1 MHLGAVPWRSR
12 DAKFGANQ
20 VWSAR
25 ARREEDLRSCTEKP
39 QIPFYFHSD
48 EELSPQVA
56 ASKVKSVL
64 ETRHDRR
71 NRAESRGIAVIG
83 KSQTAIA

>member
-12 DAKFGANQ
+12 DAQFGANK
-20 VWSAR
+20 VWLAR
-25 ARREEDLRSCTEKP
+25 ARREEDLQSCTEKP

-56 ASKVKSVL
+56 ARKVKSVL
-64 ETRHDRR
+64 GKR
-71 NRAESRGIAVIG
+71 NRV
-83 KSQTAIA
+83 T